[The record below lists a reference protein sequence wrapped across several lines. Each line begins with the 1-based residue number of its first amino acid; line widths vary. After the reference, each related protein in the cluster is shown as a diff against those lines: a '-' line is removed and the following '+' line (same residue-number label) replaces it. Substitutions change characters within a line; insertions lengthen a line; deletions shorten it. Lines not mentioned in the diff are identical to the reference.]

1 MNYTTIAS
9 KLKVKLAEIFSNT
22 ETMGFD
28 DWLSEYIDAYDL
40 DALTAEFE
48 ISGDVIY
55 VPNDPNDETQPVI
68 PDPTD
73 EIKPVILESKKN
85 DLSFPYIDN
94 STLNATAM
102 ANGIS
107 IWWMKQTK
115 KGEPVFSDAIFEL
128 TNDADKIKSEIENI
142 IKTLGTIPDNDVVY
156 DDFQKVFKL
165 IQDEVKKIEWTVKET
180 FLNGHIVYT
189 ITPI

>member
-9 KLKVKLAEIFSNT
+9 KLKVKLAEIFANT

-28 DWLSEYIDAYDL
+28 DWLSEYMNAYDL

-55 VPNDPNDETQPVI
+55 VPLDPNDETQPVI
-68 PDPTD
+68 PGPTD
-73 EIKPVILESKKN
+73 EIKPVILESEKN

-94 STLNATAM
+94 SELNATAM

-107 IWWMKQTK
+107 IWWMKQTE
-115 KGEPVFSDAIFEL
+115 KGEPVFGDAIFEL

-142 IKTLGTIPDNDVVY
+142 IKTLGTIPDNGVVY

-165 IQDEVKKIEWTVKET
+165 IQDEVQKIEWTVKET
-180 FLNGHIVYT
+180 FLSGHIVYT